1 MLPFFRKIRYRLA
14 EDNQFLKYSRYAI
27 GEILLVVVGI
37 LIALQINN
45 WNEGRKE
52 TVKETTILKQ
62 LQIEFQSNLQ
72 QLDEKIDVRE
82 KMMHA
87 AMRLFYYIDHPEDRV
102 IDSINAYL
110 GRTTVYT
117 TYDPILND
125 LASSG
130 SLRIIEND
138 RLKQMLSFWS
148 SEIVQVKED
157 ENNWL
162 FYRNEIYVPFLSKY
176 CQLRTIRHEANK
188 KNLLE
193 DYLITKESIRGVEN
207 LQRIG
212 PSKHTVN
219 IDQLMNHSEFEDHL
233 ERCHTINSFTNAQ
246 SQILRRR
253 IVDILDLLK
262 SEIGKN

>member
-1 MLPFFRKIRYRLA
+1 MIPFFRKIRKKMA
-14 EDNQFLKYSRYAI
+14 DDNRPLKYMRYAI
-27 GEILLVVVGI
+27 GEIVLVVIGI

-62 LQIEFQSNLQ
+62 LEIEFQSNLQ
-72 QLDEKIDVRE
+72 QLDEKIDVRK

-87 AMRLFYYIDHPEDRV
+87 TMRLFHYIDHPEDRN

-130 SLRIIEND
+130 SLRLIEND

-157 ENNWL
+157 EYNWL
-162 FYRNEIYVPFLSKY
+162 FYRNEIYVPFLSRY

-188 KNLLE
+188 QNILE
-193 DYLITKESIRGVEN
+193 EYLIKRSSISGVEN

-212 PSKHTVN
+212 PSNHAVDIN
-219 IDQLMNHSEFEDHL
+219 VLLNHSEFENHL
-233 ERCHTINSFTNAQ
+233 ERCHTINSFTNTQ
-246 SQILRRR
+246 SQILRQR
-253 IVDILDLLK
+253 IVSILDLLET
-262 SEIGKN
+262 EIGDN